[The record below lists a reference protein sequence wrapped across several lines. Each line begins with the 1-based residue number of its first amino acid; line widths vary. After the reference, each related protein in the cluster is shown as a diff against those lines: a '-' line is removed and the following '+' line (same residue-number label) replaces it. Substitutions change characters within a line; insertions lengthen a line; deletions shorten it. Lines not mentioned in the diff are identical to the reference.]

1 MRSVMIE
8 TDVEKYGLDGQD
20 TLPLSMGIWQK
31 LSLWFAGSR
40 STEVLSFVTQ
50 DKLPERRAG
59 FTQERRAAIK
69 QKILSRL
76 LEYSKT
82 YRRDSFFYQ
91 EGLGYLPQRSVKRH
105 SAFLVYQR
113 RYYQSLSKQGHQN
126 SKFD

>member
-31 LSLWFAGSR
+31 LSHWLAKSR
-40 STEVLSFVTQ
+40 PVIELSVFTQ
-50 DKLPERRAG
+50 DTLPERRAG
-59 FTQERRAAIK
+59 FKQERRAVIK
-69 QKILSRL
+69 QKIRSCL

-91 EGLGYLPQRSVKRH
+91 EGLAYLPQRSVKRH